1 CRWDRSCSS
10 ILTVEKSEVAKHLHI
25 AHGVKPGGDKNVMS
39 CSWDG
44 CGKEMKKESIS
55 RHIVA
60 VHLSKK
66 TECTSCGK
74 QFARWDSKLRH

>member
-1 CRWDRSCSS
+1 CRWDESCGWH
-10 ILTVEKSEVAKHLHI
+10 LAVEKSEVAKHLQI
-25 AHGVKPGGDKNVMS
+25 VHGVKSGGDKDKMP

-66 TECTSCGK
+66 TACASCGK